1 MAWLMAWPW
10 IMDGLGSD
18 AAAVANCTSRRITK
32 SWGNTMREGL
42 IKRSRRIAAWGGLCV
57 AAMALGAC
65 SQDEGGTVDG
75 IHLVDKDALTVCT
88 HLPYKPFQFTNAEGE
103 VVGFDVDILKLLADD
118 LGVEENVVSMDWNQ
132 ITSAAVFAAHKCD
145 VAMGGATITPER
157 AKAVLFSDPYF
168 NSTQALLVKT
178 DSGITGL
185 ADLKGKR
192 LGIQAD
198 TTGAIYA
205 EKHAEEYGYTTVV
218 FDDLALETTA
228 VSAGKV
234 VAAIGDNGPLY
245 QFAEDTP
252 GTEIAAEFDT
262 GEYYGFL
269 AKKDDENAQK
279 LIDRLN
285 QQIAQAKENGEYDR
299 IFEKWF
305 GHLPA
310 DVNQSP

>member
-1 MAWLMAWPW
+1 ML
-10 IMDGLGSD
+10 
-18 AAAVANCTSRRITK
+18 
-32 SWGNTMREGL
+32 
-42 IKRSRRIAAWGGLCV
+42 
-57 AAMALGAC
+57 ALGAC
-65 SQDEGGTVDG
+65 SQNEGGTVDG

-88 HLPYKPFQFTNAEGE
+88 HLPYKPFQFTNGEGE
-103 VVGFDVDILKLLADD
+103 VVGFDVDILRLLADD
-118 LGVEENVVSMDWNQ
+118 LGVEEKVISMDWNQ
-132 ITSAAVFAAHKCD
+132 ITSAAVFAANKCD
-145 VAMGGATITPER
+145 VAMGGATITDKR
-157 AKAVLFSDPYF
+157 AEAVLFSDPYF

-178 DSGITGL
+178 GSGITGL
-185 ADLKGKR
+185 ADLRGKR

-228 VSAGKV
+228 VAAGKV
-234 VAAIGDNGPLY
+234 VASIGDNGPLY
-245 QFAEDTP
+245 QFAEDNA

-269 AKKDDENAQK
+269 AKKDDDNAAK

-305 GHLPA
+305 GHLPGQ
-310 DVNQSP
+310 VNKSE

>member
-1 MAWLMAWPW
+1 ML
-10 IMDGLGSD
+10 
-18 AAAVANCTSRRITK
+18 
-32 SWGNTMREGL
+32 EGL
-42 IKRSRRIAAWGGLCV
+42 TKQRARIRAWV
-57 AAMALGAC
+57 AVCITAMALGAC
-65 SQDEGGTVDG
+65 SQDKGGTVDG
-75 IHLVDKDALTVCT
+75 IHLVDKNALTVCT

-132 ITSAAVFAAHKCD
+132 ITSAAVFAANKCD

-157 AKAVLFSDPYF
+157 AEAVLFSDPYF
-168 NSTQALLVKT
+168 NSTQALLVKA

-205 EKHAEEYGYTTVV
+205 EKHAQEYGYTTVV

-234 VAAIGDNGPLY
+234 AAAIGDNGPLY

-269 AKKDDENAQK
+269 AKKDDENATK
-279 LIDRLN
+279 LIERLN
-285 QQIAQAKENGEYDR
+285 TQIARAKDDGAYDR

-305 GHLPA
+305 GHLPTE
-310 DVNQSP
+310 VNEGE